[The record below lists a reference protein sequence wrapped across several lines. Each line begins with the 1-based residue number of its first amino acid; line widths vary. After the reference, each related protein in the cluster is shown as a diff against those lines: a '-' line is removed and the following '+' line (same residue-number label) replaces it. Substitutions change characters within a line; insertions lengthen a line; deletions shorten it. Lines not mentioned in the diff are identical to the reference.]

1 MKLPKINIFNSLY
14 GRLNIVIEESFQE
27 SGLMNGSV
35 SSFGV
40 EAVVTMDS
48 KGQIVL
54 PKGLRVRAGFK
65 PNEKI
70 GLISFEKE
78 GEVCCIIMIKAE
90 SLGAAV
96 IETLSQIAQG
106 LR

>member
-1 MKLPKINIFNSLY
+1 MKD
-14 GRLNIVIEESFQE
+14 
-27 SGLMNGSV
+27 SV

-40 EAVVTMDS
+40 EAVVTVDS

-54 PKGLRVRAGFK
+54 PKGLRERAGFK

-70 GLISFEKE
+70 GLISLEKE
-78 GEVCCIIMIKAE
+78 GVVYCIIMIKAE
-90 SLGAAV
+90 SLGNA
-96 IETLSQIAQG
+96 ITETLSQITQG

>member
-1 MKLPKINIFNSLY
+1 MNS
-14 GRLNIVIEESFQE
+14 GA
-27 SGLMNGSV
+27 

-40 EAVVTMDS
+40 EAVVTVDS

-54 PKGLRVRAGFK
+54 PKGLRERAGFK
-65 PNEKI
+65 PNGKI

-78 GEVCCIIMIKAE
+78 GEIFCIIMIKAE
-90 SLGAAV
+90 SLGDAV
-96 IETLSQIAQG
+96 TETLSQIAQG